1 MVKLDDNDY
10 KDILKFYNTYI
21 PKTKKYRKIKANKI
35 LASKFCACI
44 KKFDKKNESIS
55 IGLCTKS
62 VISKKGF
69 IRGNFTCNKKR
80 KIKLS
85 KNKKQKTKTYKK

>member
-1 MVKLDDNDY
+1 MYKLHDNDY
-10 KDILKFYNTYI
+10 KYILKFYNITI

-44 KKFDKKNESIS
+44 KKFNKKNESMP

-62 VISKKGF
+62 VIGQKGF
-69 IRGNFTCNKKR
+69 IRGNFTCNKKQ
-80 KIKLS
+80 KIKLL
-85 KNKKQKTKTYKK
+85 KKYKTKKYRKK